1 MQYAHRTLRLNEKV
15 HDFSVR
21 VRFSNPTARPGDSLF
36 STRTPRRDR
45 QHIGFTPVSI
55 CWRTGGH
62 ELLGL
67 VADARVGLGNVHR
80 EARCRGAATGLAEL
94 LRELGADARVGL
106 GGGVGGSLSPPAF
119 GLQVLAGR
127 RSDLTSSYP
136 NSSVSSVPT
145 LGSVLGTCPGRH
157 GAGAWMTPP
166 GLPNSSMSSVP
177 TLGSD

>member
-67 VADARVGLGNVHR
+67 VADARVGLGS
-80 EARCRGAATGLAEL
+80 
-94 LRELGADARVGL
+94 
-106 GGGVGGSLSPPAF
+106 GVGGSLSPPAF
-119 GLQVLAGR
+119 GLQVRAGR
-127 RSDLTSSYP
+127 RLERLELDHLEPDFSMGLIAGP
-136 NSSVSSVPT
+136 PQVPKAE
-145 LGSVLGTCPGRH
+145 GRAPRVVDERSERQVRI
-157 GAGAWMTPP
+157 GR
-166 GLPNSSMSSVP
+166 
-177 TLGSD
+177 